1 MRGPSE
7 GRISIGS
14 GRCCSGSHSVKQVFQ
29 MNENDG
35 DFNLNIR
42 SLVGGAIN
50 SLAGRERAGV
60 VILNLCLLQLKYIAL
75 SKIL

>member
-1 MRGPSE
+1 MRGSSE
-7 GRISIGS
+7 GCIRIRS

-35 DFNLNIR
+35 NFNLNIR

-60 VILNLCLLQLKYIAL
+60 VILNLCLLQLKCIAL